1 VLRVVKIGA
10 PLFTPTMSDGFLGWN
25 DALAKA
31 ANRAAKGTA
40 MAASM
45 TFNATEELAKGTAS
59 LSVAAA
65 KVTYQ
70 ATENVTMY
78 SVEKT
83 ITYTGKFQSSVTQ
96 AMNVGPSSVDGAD
109 EHDAETAEAVKAQNA
124 QRQQEQARA
133 APKRKTAAERRKDR
147 ADYVIF
153 DTATPKGRTALR
165 QEAVTAIDAN
175 FRLREKLR
183 VSEGARAEEL
193 ERLLR
198 QYNSRI
204 ARYEGKIASTVQ
216 AGADGQERLDLA
228 GQVCAADSACMR
240 VFSHMQRVPRANH
253 PAHGAQVIRHLSQPP
268 HARRLLATPA
278 GARACGCGPGADVML
293 R

>member
-1 VLRVVKIGA
+1 MA
-10 PLFTPTMSDGFLGWN
+10 DGFLGWN

-40 MAASM
+40 LAASV
-45 TFNATEELAKGTAS
+45 TFHATEELAKGTAS

-96 AMNVGPSSVDGAD
+96 AMNIGPSLADGAD
-109 EHDAETAEAVKAQNA
+109 EQDAETVEEVNALNA
-124 QRQQEQARA
+124 QRKKDQARA
-133 APKRKTAAERRKDR
+133 APKRRTAAERRKDR

-153 DTATPKGRTALR
+153 DTATPEGHAALR
-165 QEAVTAIDAN
+165 KEAVTAINAN
-175 FRLREKLR
+175 FGLREKLR
-183 VSEGARAEEL
+183 VSEGTRADEL

-228 GQVCAADSACMR
+228 GLVCAAESACIDAC
-240 VFSHMQRVPRANH
+240 VH
-253 PAHGAQVIRHLSQPP
+253 PCAASPTCEPP
-268 HARRLLATPA
+268 CAWCWATPA
-278 GARACGCGPGADVML
+278 GARACGPSADVM
-293 R
+293 RR